1 MAKLVL
7 TNLENNDYKIRKMA
21 RKAFVTGRTQNRTA
35 LGIIAAY
42 LELYPNTSFS
52 ELNKLFSKSE
62 VCPDAGIDK
71 LFYTTKEIEN
81 EKKNGWEWFQKD
93 QACFTQEGEWLKVK
107 GEKVAFCKMWTAPSL
122 AKLQKKAAEYG
133 ITAQVGDIPKNST
146 DYSVGYTIQYE
157 GKKGGIPWWI
167 WLLLGLLVI
176 GVVAYFALSKKEE
189 KAPQPV
195 PVAVEQPKEE
205 KVEEVV
211 VEKVKEIKD
220 NFNAAQFEKRKY
232 DLNEDAKTVLLNLVT
247 LLQENPSVKL
257 QIEGHTSAEGDDKF
271 NQKLSTNRAKA
282 AVDFLVSKGIAENRL
297 SYKGFGSSNLKN
309 ASNPEAEENRR
320 VEFIV
325 IK

>member
-1 MAKLVL
+1 
-7 TNLENNDYKIRKMA
+7 MA

-42 LELYPNTSFS
+42 LELYPNTSLS
-52 ELNKLFSKSE
+52 ELNNLFSKSE
-62 VCPDAGIDK
+62 ICPDAGIDK
-71 LFYTTKEIEN
+71 LFYTTQEIEY

-107 GEKVAFCKMWTAPSL
+107 GVKVAFCKMWTAPSL
-122 AKLQKKAAEYG
+122 AKLQKKVEKYG
-133 ITAQVGDIPKNST
+133 IMAQVGDIPKGSK

-167 WLLLGLLVI
+167 WLLLGLLII
-176 GVVAYFALSKKEE
+176 GAVAYFALSKKEE
-189 KAPQPV
+189 KAPEPIV
-195 PVAVEQPKEE
+195 IEQPKEE

-211 VEKVKEIKD
+211 VEKVKEIK
-220 NFNAAQFEKRKY
+220 EKKKY
-232 DLNEDAKTVLLNLVT
+232 DLNEDAKAVLLDLVK
-247 LLQENPSVKL
+247 LLNENPSIKL

-282 AVDFLVSKGIAENRL
+282 AVDFLVSKGIDNSRL
-297 SYKGFGSSNLKN
+297 SYKGFGSNNLKN
-309 ASNPEAEENRR
+309 ASDPEAEENRR
-320 VEFIV
+320 VEFVV

>member
-1 MAKLVL
+1 
-7 TNLENNDYKIRKMA
+7 MA

-42 LELYPNTSFS
+42 LELYPNTSLS
-52 ELNKLFSKSE
+52 ELNNLFSKSE

-107 GEKVAFCKMWTAPSL
+107 GTKVAFCKMWTAPSL
-122 AKLQKKAAEYG
+122 AKLQKKAEKYG
-133 ITAQVGDIPKNST
+133 ITAQVGDIPKNSK

-157 GKKGGIPWWI
+157 GKKGGISWWI
-167 WLLLGLLVI
+167 WLLLGLLIV
-176 GVVAYFALSKKEE
+176 GAVTYFALSM
-189 KAPQPV
+189 
-195 PVAVEQPKEE
+195 
-205 KVEEVV
+205 
-211 VEKVKEIKD
+211 KVKEIKD

-232 DLNEDAKTVLLNLVT
+232 DLNEDAKTVLLDLVT
-247 LLQENPSVKL
+247 LMQENPSVRL

-282 AVDFLVSKGIAENRL
+282 AVDFLVSKGIDDSRL
-297 SYKGFGSSNLKN
+297 TYKGFGSSNLKN
-309 ASNPEAEENRR
+309 PSDPEAEENRR

>member
-1 MAKLVL
+1 LAKLVL
-7 TNLENNDYKIRKMA
+7 TNLENNNYKIRKMA

-42 LELYPNTSFS
+42 LELYPNTSLS
-52 ELNKLFSKSE
+52 ELNNLFSKSE

-107 GEKVAFCKMWTAPSL
+107 GTKVAFCKMWTAPSL
-122 AKLQKKAAEYG
+122 AKLQKKAEKYG
-133 ITAQVGDIPKNST
+133 ITAQVGDIPKNSK

-167 WLLLGLLVI
+167 WLLLGLLII
-176 GVVAYFALSKKEE
+176 GAVAYFALSKKEE
-189 KAPQPV
+189 KAPEPIV
-195 PVAVEQPKEE
+195 IEQPKEE

-220 NFNAAQFEKRKY
+220 NFNAAQFEKKKY
-232 DLNEDAKTVLLNLVT
+232 DLNEDAKAVLLDLVK
-247 LLQENPSVKL
+247 LLNENPSIKL
-257 QIEGHTSAEGDDKF
+257 QIEGHTSAEGDEEF
-271 NQKLSTNRAKA
+271 NQKLSANRAN
-282 AVDFLVSKGIAENRL
+282 DFQN
-297 SYKGFGSSNLKN
+297 NLKELFLRHSDN
-309 ASNPEAEENRR
+309 ERIMKIIKDKSKISL
-320 VEFIV
+320 VE
-325 IK
+325 

>member
-1 MAKLVL
+1 
-7 TNLENNDYKIRKMA
+7 MA

-42 LELYPNTSFS
+42 LELYPNTSLS
-52 ELNKLFSKSE
+52 ELNNLFSKSE

-107 GEKVAFCKMWTAPSL
+107 GTKVAFCKMWTAPSL
-122 AKLQKKAAEYG
+122 AKLQKKVEKYG
-133 ITAQVGDIPKNST
+133 ITAQVGDIPKNSK

-167 WLLLGLLVI
+167 WLLLGLLVF
-176 GVVAYFALSKKEE
+176 GAVAYFAIGKKEQNNPE
-189 KAPQPV
+189 PI
-195 PVAVEQPKEE
+195 VEQPK
-205 KVEEVV
+205 VEEVQKV
-211 VEKVKEIKD
+211 VETKVNEIK
-220 NFNAAQFEKRKY
+220 
-232 DLNEDAKTVLLNLVT
+232 
-247 LLQENPSVKL
+247 EN
-257 QIEGHTSAEGDDKF
+257 F
-271 NQKLSTNRAKA
+271 NQKLSANRAKA
-282 AVDFLVSKGIAENRL
+282 AVDFLISKGIENSRL
-297 SYKGFGSSNLKN
+297 SYRGLGSTQLKDVT
-309 ASNPEAEENRR
+309 NPEAQENRR

>member
-1 MAKLVL
+1 
-7 TNLENNDYKIRKMA
+7 MA

-42 LELYPNTSFS
+42 LELYPNTSLS
-52 ELNKLFSKSE
+52 ELNNLFSKSE

-107 GEKVAFCKMWTAPSL
+107 GTKVAFCKMWTAPSL
-122 AKLQKKAAEYG
+122 AKLQKKAEKYG
-133 ITAQVGDIPKNST
+133 ITAQVGDIPKNSK

-167 WLLLGLLVI
+167 WLLLGLLVF
-176 GVVAYFALSKKEE
+176 GSVAYFAMGKKEQNNPE
-189 KAPQPV
+189 PI
-195 PVAVEQPKEE
+195 VEQPK
-205 KVEEVV
+205 VEEVQKV
-211 VEKVKEIKD
+211 VETKVNEIKE
-220 NFNAAQFEKRKY
+220 NFNAAKFEKRKY
-232 DLNEDAKTVLLNLVT
+232 DLNESSKTVLLDLVK
-247 LLQENPSVKL
+247 LLNENPSIKL

-282 AVDFLVSKGIAENRL
+282 AVDFLVSKGIDNSRL
-297 SYKGFGSSNLKN
+297 SYKGFGSNNLKN
-309 ASNPEAEENRR
+309 ASDPEAEENRR
-320 VEFIV
+320 VEFVV

>member
-1 MAKLVL
+1 
-7 TNLENNDYKIRKMA
+7 MA

-42 LELYPNTSFS
+42 LELYPNTSLS
-52 ELNKLFSKSE
+52 ELNNLFSKSE

-107 GEKVAFCKMWTAPSL
+107 GTKVAFCKMWTAPSL
-122 AKLQKKAAEYG
+122 AKLQKKAEKYG
-133 ITAQVGDIPKNST
+133 ITAQVGDIPKNSK

-167 WLLLGLLVI
+167 WLLLGLLVF
-176 GVVAYFALSKKEE
+176 GFVAYFAMGKKEQNNPE
-189 KAPQPV
+189 PI
-195 PVAVEQPKEE
+195 VEQPK
-205 KVEEVV
+205 VEEVQKV
-211 VEKVKEIKD
+211 VETKVNEIKE

-232 DLNEDAKTVLLNLVT
+232 DLNESSKTVLLDLVK
-247 LLQENPSVKL
+247 LLNENPSIKL

-282 AVDFLVSKGIAENRL
+282 AVDFLVSKGIDNSRL
-297 SYKGFGSSNLKN
+297 SYKGFGSNNLKN
-309 ASNPEAEENRR
+309 ASDPEAEENRR
-320 VEFIV
+320 VEFVV

>member
-1 MAKLVL
+1 
-7 TNLENNDYKIRKMA
+7 MA

-42 LELYPNTSFS
+42 LELYPNTSLS
-52 ELNKLFSKSE
+52 ELNNLFSKSE

-107 GEKVAFCKMWTAPSL
+107 GTKVAFCKMWTAPSL
-122 AKLQKKAAEYG
+122 AKLQKKAEKYG
-133 ITAQVGDIPKNST
+133 ITAQVGDIPKNSK

-167 WLLLGLLVI
+167 WLLLGLLVF
-176 GVVAYFALSKKEE
+176 GSVAYFAMGKKEQNNPE
-189 KAPQPV
+189 PI
-195 PVAVEQPKEE
+195 VEQPK
-205 KVEEVV
+205 VEEVQKV
-211 VEKVKEIKD
+211 VETKVNEIKE

-232 DLNEDAKTVLLNLVT
+232 DLNESSKTVLLDLVK
-247 LLQENPSVKL
+247 LLNENPSIKL

-282 AVDFLVSKGIAENRL
+282 AVDFLVSKGIDNSRL
-297 SYKGFGSSNLKN
+297 SYKGFGSNNLKN
-309 ASNPEAEENRR
+309 ASDPEAEENRR
-320 VEFIV
+320 VEFVV

>member
-122 AKLQKKAAEYG
+122 AKLQKKAEKYG
-133 ITAQVGDIPKNST
+133 ITAQVGDIPKNSK

-167 WLLLGLLVI
+167 WLLLGLLVF
-176 GVVAYFALSKKEE
+176 GAVAYFAIGKKEQNNPE
-189 KAPQPV
+189 PI
-195 PVAVEQPKEE
+195 VEQPK
-205 KVEEVV
+205 VEEVQKV
-211 VEKVKEIKD
+211 VETKVNEIKE

-232 DLNEDAKTVLLNLVT
+232 DLNESSKTVLLDLVK
-247 LLQENPSVKL
+247 LLNENPSIKL
-257 QIEGHTSAEGDDKF
+257 QIEGHTSAEGDEEF
-271 NQKLSTNRAKA
+271 NQKLSANRAKA
-282 AVDFLVSKGIAENRL
+282 AVDFLISKGIENSRL
-297 SYKGFGSSNLKN
+297 SYRGLGSTQLKDVT
-309 ASNPEAEENRR
+309 NPEAQENRR

>member
-1 MAKLVL
+1 
-7 TNLENNDYKIRKMA
+7 MA

-42 LELYPNTSFS
+42 LEFYPNTSFS

-107 GEKVAFCKMWTAPSL
+107 GTKVAFCKMWTAPSL

-133 ITAQVGDIPKNST
+133 ITAQVGDIPKNSK

-232 DLNEDAKTVLLNLVT
+232 DLNADLVKLLE
-247 LLQENPSVKL
+247 ENPSVKL
-257 QIEGHTSAEGDDKF
+257 QIEGHNSAEGDDKF